1 MGKNIKPSDLRAEAQ
16 KLIEAGKMPPLAQ
29 LLGAVAHVRTK
40 YADRI
45 RHAQAA
51 GPDPENEGLA
61 EANDALQD

>member
-1 MGKNIKPSDLRAEAQ
+1 MPKTIKPSDLRAEAQ

-45 RHAQAA
+45 KAAQKS

-61 EANDALQD
+61 EAEESIK